1 MRTDLFKDLWLER
14 RRRFAYWCGIVVIW
28 CGAAALFYPLLVDE
42 AWVDRLAGWFNPL
55 LESQPAYWLLVLIV
69 FGLPIISGVFAL
81 WEGGM
86 LFKGQTVRHSIAF
99 LLAYPLPRW
108 QVFLSRWVYL
118 LSACFLLTVVGFLSG
133 SGAILLTGSQLPD
146 GFWEFLPGLF
156 LLIVL
161 FGEVGIL
168 TGVLSQSFWLDR
180 LAGIFLMILMYLPYG
195 FNVSDSAVR
204 YSPLFYVLGESPLSG
219 TIEVGNLLGFGLLCV
234 VGGLLGGFAFEQLE
248 LE

>member
-1 MRTDLFKDLWLER
+1 MRVDLFKDVWLER
-14 RRRFAYWCGIVVIW
+14 RHRFAFWCGIVVIW

-55 LESQPAYWLLVLIV
+55 LESQQAYWLLVLVV

-81 WEGGM
+81 WEGGT
-86 LFKGQTVRHSIAF
+86 LFKGQAVRHSIAF

-108 QVFLSRWVYL
+108 QVFLSRLAYL

-133 SGAILLTGSQLPD
+133 SGAILLTGSQLHV

-168 TGVLSQSFWLDR
+168 TGVLSQLFWLDR
-180 LAGIFLMILMYLPYG
+180 LAGIILLILMYLPYG
-195 FNVSDSAVR
+195 LKSATPAVR
-204 YSPLFYVLGESPLSG
+204 FSPLFYMLGEFPLSG
-219 TIEVGNLLGFGLLCV
+219 TIEVGNLLGLGLLGV
-234 VGGLLGGFAFEQLE
+234 VGGLLGGFAFERLE